1 MSTMQNFDL
10 VIVGGGPGGY
20 VAAIKAGQLGY
31 KVAIIE
37 KDNVGGVCLNWGCI
51 PTKTLLKSAKVFEQF
66 KHAKDYGIDVKPDSF
81 SANFPDMIKRKD
93 SVVRRLTGGVAS
105 LLKKN
110 GVTLFKGYGE
120 VTSPTTVQV
129 GEETLETKFI
139 ILATGASVIMPP
151 FPGLQE
157 AFDSGFLLTSKEI
170 LDLKVL
176 PKELVIVGGGVI
188 GLEFATIFNSLGTKV
203 TVLEKAPVILGAVD
217 EEIRGLF
224 LKKITKDGIKVITN
238 ATVIALGK
246 DHVQYEFDGKTETL
260 SASNVLMAV
269 GMKPNTKSFASLNLA
284 MEKSGVQVNEYMQT
298 SIPTVYAIGDVTGK
312 YMLAHVASHAGLVA
326 IDHIAGHDKKMD
338 YKVIPS
344 GIYTFPEIAMVGLT
358 EQEAKAQGIDY
369 KVSSFPLAANGK
381 AMGENEKDGLV
392 KIIVSKPYNEIIGV
406 HIMAVSATEMITE
419 ASLAINLEATA
430 EELVSTIHPHPTLSE
445 MLMEAAHGI
454 IDKPIHI

>member
-1 MSTMQNFDL
+1 MQSFDI

-31 KVAIIE
+31 KVAVIE
-37 KDNVGGVCLNWGCI
+37 RENVGGVCLNWGCI

-93 SVVRRLTGGVAS
+93 SVVRRLTGGVAA

-110 GVTLFKGYGE
+110 GATLIKGFGE
-120 VTSPTTVQV
+120 VVDANHVKV
-129 GEETLETKFI
+129 GEEHIEAKFI

-151 FPGLQE
+151 IPGLQE
-157 AFDSGFLLTSKEI
+157 GFDAGFVLTSKEI
-170 LDLKVL
+170 LDLKAL
-176 PKELVIVGGGVI
+176 PTSLVIVGGGVI
-188 GLEFATIFNSLGTKV
+188 GLEFATIFSSLGTKV
-203 TVLEKAPVILGAVD
+203 TVIEKQPTILSSVD

-224 LKKITKDGIKVITN
+224 FKKITKDGVQIITN
-238 ATVIALGK
+238 ATVTSIGQGT
-246 DHVQYEFDGKTETL
+246 VTYELEGKTTEVKVDK
-260 SASNVLMAV
+260 VLMAV

-284 MEKSGVQVNEYMQT
+284 MEKAGVQVNEHMQT
-298 SIPTVYAIGDVTGK
+298 SVQNVYAIGDVTGK
-312 YMLAHVASHAGLVA
+312 FMLAHVASHAGLVA
-326 IDHIAGHDKKMD
+326 IDHILGGHAIMD
-338 YKVIPS
+338 YRTIPS

-358 EQEAKAQGIDY
+358 EQDAKAQGIDY
-369 KVSSFPLAANGK
+369 KVSTFPVMANGK

-406 HIMAVSATEMITE
+406 HIMASSATEMITE
-419 ASLAINLEATA
+419 ATLAINLEATA
-430 EELVSTIHPHPTLSE
+430 EELVHTIHPHPTLAE
-445 MLMEAAHGI
+445 MMMEAAHGI

>member
-1 MSTMQNFDL
+1 MQSFDI

-31 KVAIIE
+31 KVAVIE
-37 KDNVGGVCLNWGCI
+37 RENVGGVCLNWGCI

-93 SVVRRLTGGVAS
+93 SVVRRLTGGVAA

-110 GVTLFKGYGE
+110 GATLIKGFGE
-120 VTSPTTVQV
+120 VVDANHVKV
-129 GEETLETKFI
+129 GEELIEAKFI

-151 FPGLQE
+151 IPGLQE
-157 AFDSGFLLTSKEI
+157 GFDAGFVLTSKEI
-170 LDLKVL
+170 LDLKTL
-176 PKELVIVGGGVI
+176 PSSLVIVGGGVI
-188 GLEFATIFNSLGTKV
+188 GLEFATIFSSLGTKV
-203 TVLEKAPVILGAVD
+203 TVIEKQPTILSSVD

-224 LKKITKDGIKVITN
+224 FKKISKDGVQIFTN
-238 ATVIALGK
+238 ATVTSIGQGT
-246 DHVQYEFDGKTETL
+246 VTYELDGKATEVKVDK
-260 SASNVLMAV
+260 VLMAV

-284 MEKSGVQVNEYMQT
+284 MEKAGVQVNERMQT
-298 SIPTVYAIGDVTGK
+298 SLSNVYAIGDVTGK
-312 YMLAHVASHAGLVA
+312 FMLAHVASHAGLVA
-326 IDHIAGHDKKMD
+326 IDHIHGGDATID
-338 YKVIPS
+338 YRAIPN

-358 EQEAKAQGIDY
+358 EQDAKAQGIDY
-369 KVSSFPLAANGK
+369 KVSTFPVMANGK

-406 HIMAVSATEMITE
+406 HIMASAATEMITE
-419 ASLAINLEATA
+419 ATLAINLEATA
-430 EELVSTIHPHPTLSE
+430 EELVHTIHPHPTLAE
-445 MLMEAAHGI
+445 MMMEAAHGI

>member
-1 MSTMQNFDL
+1 MQSFDI

-31 KVAIIE
+31 KVAVIE
-37 KDNVGGVCLNWGCI
+37 RENVGGVCLNWGCI

-93 SVVRRLTGGVAS
+93 SVVRRLTGGVAA

-110 GVTLFKGYGE
+110 GATLIKGFGE
-120 VTSPTTVQV
+120 VVDANHVKV
-129 GEETLETKFI
+129 GEELIEAKFI

-151 FPGLQE
+151 IPGLQE
-157 AFDSGFLLTSKEI
+157 GFDAGFVLTSKEI
-170 LDLKVL
+170 LDLKTL
-176 PKELVIVGGGVI
+176 PSSLVIVGGGVI
-188 GLEFATIFNSLGTKV
+188 GLEFATIFSSLGTKV
-203 TVLEKAPVILGAVD
+203 TVIEKQPTILSSVD

-224 LKKITKDGIKVITN
+224 FKKISKDGVQIFTN
-238 ATVIALGK
+238 ATVTSIGQGT
-246 DHVQYEFDGKTETL
+246 VTYELDGKATEVKVDK
-260 SASNVLMAV
+260 VLMAV

-284 MEKSGVQVNEYMQT
+284 MEKAGVQVNERMQT
-298 SIPTVYAIGDVTGK
+298 SLSNVYAIGDVTGK
-312 YMLAHVASHAGLVA
+312 FMLAHVASHAGLVA
-326 IDHIAGHDKKMD
+326 IDHIHGGDATMD
-338 YKVIPS
+338 YRAIPN

-358 EQEAKAQGIDY
+358 EQDAKAQGIDY
-369 KVSSFPLAANGK
+369 KVSTFPVMANGK

-406 HIMAVSATEMITE
+406 HIMASAATEMITE
-419 ASLAINLEATA
+419 ATLAINLEATA
-430 EELVSTIHPHPTLSE
+430 EELVHTIHPHPTLAE
-445 MLMEAAHGI
+445 MMMEAAHGI

>member
-1 MSTMQNFDL
+1 MQSFDI

-31 KVAIIE
+31 KVAVIE
-37 KDNVGGVCLNWGCI
+37 RENVGGVCLNWGCI

-93 SVVRRLTGGVAS
+93 SVVRRLTGGVAA

-110 GVTLFKGYGE
+110 GASLIKGFGE
-120 VTSPTTVQV
+120 VVDATHVKV
-129 GEETLETKFI
+129 GEELIEAKFI

-151 FPGLQE
+151 IPGLQE
-157 AFDSGFLLTSKEI
+157 GFDAGFVLTSKEI

-176 PKELVIVGGGVI
+176 PSSLLIVGGGVI
-188 GLEFATIFNSLGTKV
+188 GLEFATIFSSLGTKV
-203 TVLEKAPVILGAVD
+203 TVIEKQPTILTSVD

-224 LKKITKDGIKVITN
+224 FKKITKDGVSIFTN
-238 ATVIALGK
+238 ATVTSIGQGT
-246 DHVQYEFDGKTETL
+246 VTYELDGKTTEVKVDK
-260 SASNVLMAV
+260 VLMAV
-269 GMKPNTKSFASLNLA
+269 GMKPNTKSFSSLNLA
-284 MEKSGVQVNEYMQT
+284 MEKAGVQVNERMQT
-298 SIPTVYAIGDVTGK
+298 SLSNVYAIGDVTGK
-312 YMLAHVASHAGLVA
+312 FMLAHVASHAGLVA
-326 IDHIAGHDKKMD
+326 IDHIHGGDATMD
-338 YKVIPS
+338 YRAIPN

-358 EQEAKAQGIDY
+358 EQDAKAQGIDY
-369 KVSSFPLAANGK
+369 KVSTFPVMANGK

-406 HIMAVSATEMITE
+406 HIMASAATEMITE
-419 ASLAINLEATA
+419 ATLAINLEATA
-430 EELVSTIHPHPTLSE
+430 EELVHTIHPHPTLAE
-445 MLMEAAHGI
+445 MMMEAAHGI

>member
-1 MSTMQNFDL
+1 MQSFDI

-31 KVAIIE
+31 KVAVIE
-37 KDNVGGVCLNWGCI
+37 RDNVGGVCLNWGCI

-81 SANFPDMIKRKD
+81 AANFPDMIKRKD
-93 SVVRRLTGGVAS
+93 SVVRRLTGGVAA

-110 GVTLFKGYGE
+110 GATFIKGFGE
-120 VTSPTTVQV
+120 VVDANHVKV
-129 GEETLETKFI
+129 GEDLLEAKFI

-151 FPGLQE
+151 IPGLQE
-157 AFDSGFLLTSKEI
+157 GFDAGFVLTSKEI
-170 LDLKVL
+170 LDLKTL
-176 PKELVIVGGGVI
+176 PSSLVIVGGGVI

-203 TVLEKAPVILGAVD
+203 TVIEKQPTILTSVD

-224 LKKITKDGIKVITN
+224 FKKITKDGVQMLTN
-238 ATVIALGK
+238 ATVTSIGQGTLT
-246 DHVQYEFDGKTETL
+246 YEVDGKTTEL
-260 SASNVLMAV
+260 KVDKVLMAV

-284 MEKSGVQVNEYMQT
+284 MEKAGVQVNEHMQT
-298 SIPTVYAIGDVTGK
+298 SVSNVYAIGDVTGK
-312 YMLAHVASHAGLVA
+312 FMLAHVASHAGLIA
-326 IDHIAGHDKKMD
+326 IDHIHGDDAKMD
-338 YKVIPS
+338 YRSIPS

-358 EQEAKAQGIDY
+358 EQDAKAQGIDY
-369 KVSSFPLAANGK
+369 KVSTFPVMANGK

-406 HIMAVSATEMITE
+406 HIMASSATEMITE
-419 ASLAINLEATA
+419 ATLAINLEATA
-430 EELVSTIHPHPTLSE
+430 EEVVKTIHPHPTLSE
-445 MLMEAAHGI
+445 MMMEAAHGI

>member
-1 MSTMQNFDL
+1 MQSFDI

-31 KVAIIE
+31 KVAVIE
-37 KDNVGGVCLNWGCI
+37 RENVGGVCLNWGCI

-81 SANFPDMIKRKD
+81 SANFPDMVKRKD
-93 SVVRRLTGGVAS
+93 SVVRRLTGGVAA

-110 GVTLFKGYGE
+110 GATLIKGFGE
-120 VTSPTTVQV
+120 VLDANHVKV
-129 GEETLETKFI
+129 GEETIEAKFI

-151 FPGLQE
+151 IPGLQE
-157 AFDSGFLLTSKEI
+157 GFDAGFVLTSKEI
-170 LDLKVL
+170 LDLKTL
-176 PKELVIVGGGVI
+176 PSSLVIVGGGVI

-203 TVLEKAPVILGAVD
+203 TVIEKQPTILTSID

-224 LKKITKDGIKVITN
+224 FKKITKDGVQIITN
-238 ATVIALGK
+238 ATVSSLGQGT
-246 DHVQYEFDGKTETL
+246 VAYEVDGKTTEIKVDK
-260 SASNVLMAV
+260 VLMAV

-284 MEKSGVQVNEYMQT
+284 MEKAGVQVNEHMQT
-298 SIPTVYAIGDVTGK
+298 SVSNVYAIGDVTGK
-312 YMLAHVASHAGLVA
+312 FMLAHVASHAGLIA
-326 IDHIAGHDKKMD
+326 IDHIHGHDAKMD
-338 YKVIPS
+338 YRTIPS

-358 EQEAKAQGIDY
+358 EQDAKAQGIDY
-369 KVSSFPLAANGK
+369 KVSTFPVMANGK

-406 HIMAVSATEMITE
+406 HIMASSATEMITE
-419 ASLAINLEATA
+419 ATLAINLEATA
-430 EELVSTIHPHPTLSE
+430 EELVNTIHPHPTLAE
-445 MLMEAAHGI
+445 MIMEAAHGI